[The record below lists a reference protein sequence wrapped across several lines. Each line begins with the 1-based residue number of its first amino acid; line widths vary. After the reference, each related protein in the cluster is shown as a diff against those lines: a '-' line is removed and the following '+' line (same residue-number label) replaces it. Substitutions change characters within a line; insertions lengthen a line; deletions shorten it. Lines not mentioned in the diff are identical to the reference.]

1 MNKIVAA
8 VDFSEASFNAVSY
21 AAYLANYFNGTLV
34 VVNAYTN
41 TDAIDDVPL
50 MEVYDSG
57 QDLEEANQK
66 YLETQMNILIRK
78 YTVKIKGIVMKGK
91 PVKVIKQV
99 AKNEKASLIVMGM
112 KGRGKSNSI
121 FGSTT
126 ISMIS
131 ETQLPI
137 IVVPE
142 KASYKPLQNIVV
154 AIDFRDK
161 KPVSR
166 FKVLNELIKKY
177 DPFLQILNVQKK
189 DSELTPEM
197 ISGKM
202 RSGLIWDKYNHSFN
216 IIESENVEE
225 GINQFLKKNPADML
239 AMVAKKHRLLER
251 IFNRS
256 HTRTMMRQ
264 TKIPL
269 LVMHPPKETEKKKPT
284 L

>member
-1 MNKIVAA
+1 MNTIVAA

-21 AAYLANYFNGTLV
+21 AAYLANVFNGTLIV
-34 VVNAYTN
+34 VHAYTN

-50 MEVYDSG
+50 MEVYESG
-57 QDLEEANQK
+57 YELEQANQK
-66 YLETQMNILIRK
+66 YLETQMNGLIRK
-78 YTVKIKGIVMKGK
+78 YTVKIKGVVSKGK
-91 PVKVIKQV
+91 PVKVIRKV

-112 KGRGKSNSI
+112 KGKGKSNSI

-126 ISMIS
+126 ISMIG
-131 ETQLPI
+131 ETDLPM

-142 KASYKPLQNIVV
+142 NANYKPLENIVV
-154 AIDFRDK
+154 AIDFRDN

-166 FKVLNELIKKY
+166 FKVLNEIIKKY

-189 DSELTPEM
+189 GSELTPEM

-216 IIESENVEE
+216 IIESENIED
-225 GINQFLKKNPADML
+225 GINQFLKKQPADML
-239 AMVAKKHRLLER
+239 AMVAKKHKLLQR
-251 IFNRS
+251 VFKRS

-269 LVMHPPKETEKKKPT
+269 LVMHPPKEIEKKK
-284 L
+284 